1 MPNRNTFDDRE
12 KYDHSGHR
20 TSGREPGDLAAA
32 PNPAAA
38 PNQKEQKE
46 KARRT
51 KSNSSSKNAAIQK
64 LPQEH

>member
-38 PNQKEQKE
+38 PNQKE